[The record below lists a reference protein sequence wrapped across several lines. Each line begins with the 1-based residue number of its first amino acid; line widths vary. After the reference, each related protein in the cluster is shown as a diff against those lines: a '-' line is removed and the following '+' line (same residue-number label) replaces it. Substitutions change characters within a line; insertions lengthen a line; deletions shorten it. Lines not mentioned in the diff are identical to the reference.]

1 MSVCCEPWPF
11 KGLAKK
17 TNGKI
22 KMQDVKRV
30 VVPQPSSDL
39 HKLIGPIEELEGLAI
54 DDFRDW
60 SDDPSRSIKN
70 VEKKID
76 NLAKVSLTKKILG
89 IKAWKKSEMY
99 KLYLTILNNAVLN
112 NMSIDDVLRRFN
124 DERKPTMSKAEFN
137 AISQLSDKL
146 RF

>member
-1 MSVCCEPWPF
+1 
-11 KGLAKK
+11 
-17 TNGKI
+17 
-22 KMQDVKRV
+22 
-30 VVPQPSSDL
+30 
-39 HKLIGPIEELEGLAI
+39 
-54 DDFRDW
+54 
-60 SDDPSRSIKN
+60 
-70 VEKKID
+70 
-76 NLAKVSLTKKILG
+76 LTKKILG